1 MAQKDLV
8 DNRIEELKKARVV
21 FAQTL
26 VLNLVVALSKM
37 IWGFLSG
44 TLSMLADG
52 FHSLLDTASN
62 VVGIIGLTISMKPAD
77 ENHPY
82 GHRKFE
88 ALAAMGISGLMF
100 LASFQ
105 IMTEAFE
112 RLTSSKH
119 AQPEVT
125 VLSYVIMFSTIGVN
139 MFVSWYERRRAREL
153 RSGLL
158 MADSQHTLSD
168 MYTSWAVVA
177 SLVAIQMQMPIIDI
191 VASIIIIGFILRAGF
206 LIVMSEMGSLVDE
219 AKLDPVQVE
228 QLVLEVPGVRSCHKI
243 RSRGMQD
250 HIFLDLH
257 VQVDKNMTME
267 NAHEISFQVEKN
279 IKSKVRGVVDVLVHL
294 EDDNPPVAE
303 MKGEDHTRGD
313 EQAAET

>member
-1 MAQKDLV
+1 MAKELIEDRV
-8 DNRIEELKKARVV
+8 EELKKARVV

-26 VLNLVVALSKM
+26 VLNLIVALSKM

-52 FHSLLDTASN
+52 FHSLLDASSN
-62 VVGIIGLTISMKPAD
+62 VVGIIGLSISMKPAD
-77 ENHPY
+77 QNHPY

-105 IMTEAFE
+105 IMTEAVE
-112 RLTSSKH
+112 RITGSKQE
-119 AQPEVT
+119 QPEVT
-125 VLSYVIMFSTIGVN
+125 AVSYLIMFGTIAVN

-158 MADSQHTLSD
+158 LADSQHTLSD
-168 MYTSWAVVA
+168 MYSSWAVVA
-177 SLVAIQMQMPIIDI
+177 SLVAIQMKLLIIDV
-191 VASIIIIGFILRAGF
+191 VASIVIIGFILRAGF
-206 LIVMSEMGSLVDE
+206 MIVISEMGSLVDE
-219 AKLDPVQVE
+219 AKLDPLEVE
-228 QLVLEVPGVRSCHKI
+228 QLVLAVPGVRSCHKI

-257 VQVDKNMTME
+257 VQVDKDMTME
-267 NAHEISFQVEKN
+267 NAHEISFQVERH
-279 IKSKVRGVVDVLVHL
+279 IKSKVKGVVDVLVHL
-294 EDDNPPVAE
+294 EDDNPPAGA
-303 MKGEDHTRGD
+303 MKGEDHTHGD
-313 EQAAET
+313 EETAEA